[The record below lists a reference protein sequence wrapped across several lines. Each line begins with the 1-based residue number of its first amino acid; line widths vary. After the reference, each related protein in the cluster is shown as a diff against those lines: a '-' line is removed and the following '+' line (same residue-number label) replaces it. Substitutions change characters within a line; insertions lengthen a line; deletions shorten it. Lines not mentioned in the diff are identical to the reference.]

1 MITSKEHYASTIGF
15 LPIDRVPGF
24 RIGHAQ
30 NCDALTGCTVIIA
43 EKGAVGGVDQR
54 GGSPGTRETDLLR
67 PMHMVEKAN
76 AVLLT
81 GGSAFGLNAASGV
94 MQFLEE
100 QKMGFNTGV
109 ARVPIVPAAVLFDLA
124 IGDPS
129 VRPDHKMGYEACV
142 NAYEGNNPD
151 QGNFGAGC
159 GATVGKIFGMA
170 GAMKSGIGHAA
181 MEVTPGVFIGAVVAV
196 NTFGDVVDYQ
206 TGELI
211 AGARPVTKAGITIGG
226 KEKFA
231 NTLDVMRSMTGKA
244 IMKFASSQNTTLG
257 VVLTNARLSK
267 EETNKLAQMAQ
278 NGLALALRPAH
289 TMLDGDTIF
298 ALAAG
303 KKAVDVNILGSF
315 APLVV
320 AQAINNAVKF
330 AESAGDLPAVNSF

>member
-1 MITSKEHYASTIGF
+1 
-15 LPIDRVPGF
+15 
-24 RIGHAQ
+24 
-30 NCDALTGCTVIIA
+30 
-43 EKGAVGGVDQR
+43 
-54 GGSPGTRETDLLR
+54 
-67 PMHMVEKAN
+67 
-76 AVLLT
+76 
-81 GGSAFGLNAASGV
+81 
-94 MQFLEE
+94 
-100 QKMGFNTGV
+100 
-109 ARVPIVPAAVLFDLA
+109 
-124 IGDPS
+124 
-129 VRPDHKMGYEACV
+129 MGYEACS
-142 NAYEGNNPD
+142 NAIKGKPD

-206 TGELI
+206 SGEII

-231 NTLDVMRSMTGKA
+231 NTLEVMRSMTGKA
-244 IMKFASSQNTTLG
+244 IMKFASSQNTTIG

-303 KKAVDVNILGSF
+303 NKAIDVNILGSF
-315 APLVV
+315 APMVV
-320 AQAINNAVKF
+320 AQAIDNAVRF
-330 AESAGDLPAVNSF
+330 AEPAGSLPAINSV